1 MSRCMDI
8 SLAILLLLFVCLGVF
23 AVVRDRALPLE
34 GLYASGRLFRSV
46 WIELLLGE

>member
-1 MSRCMDI
+1 MSRRMDN
-8 SLAILLLLFVCLGVF
+8 SLVILLVLVVCLSVF
-23 AVVRDRALPLE
+23 AGIKDHTLPLE